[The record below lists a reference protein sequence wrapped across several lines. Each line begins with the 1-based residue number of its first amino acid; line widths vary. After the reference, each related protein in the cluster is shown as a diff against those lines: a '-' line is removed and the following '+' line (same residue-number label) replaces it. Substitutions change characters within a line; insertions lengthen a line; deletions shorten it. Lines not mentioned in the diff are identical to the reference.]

1 MLAGPGAHFQNGDP
15 MTTKSLMK
23 VAAAV
28 VAALP
33 CVTAAYAQEP
43 GGPLAHERGPEFR
56 RFGRAGP
63 GPGLGRLAEELG
75 LSDDQ
80 KAQLEVLRA
89 TQRETIQPLMENAR
103 QAHEA
108 FRSALES
115 ESPEATAVGQA
126 ALAMKAAE
134 RKVRAARDAAFE
146 EMKDVLTPEQREK
159 LEQARPRG
167 PRPGRRGPRP

>member
-1 MLAGPGAHFQNGDP
+1 
-15 MTTKSLMK
+15 MTTNSLMTK

-33 CVTAAYAQEP
+33 CVPAAYAQEP
-43 GGPLAHERGPEFR
+43 GGPPAHEHGPEFR
-56 RFGRAGP
+56 RFGPGGP
-63 GPGLGRLAEELG
+63 GPGRGRLAEELG
-75 LSDDQ
+75 LGDEQ
-80 KAQLEVLRA
+80 KAQLEA
-89 TQRETIQPLMENAR
+89 IQPLMEAAR

-115 ESPEATAVGQA
+115 ENPEATAVGQA

-159 LEQARPRG
+159 LEQARQRG